1 MLRLRR
7 VCGAGLSLLCLW
19 VGLSGVVKADPV
31 TLPISGS
38 FTTTFSII
46 CLNQSCSQA
55 QAPVTGSGTI
65 NFNGTTYNNVG
76 LAISQVVDL
85 TTGAINGLVTF
96 TLPNGDQLST
106 DTIGQL
112 GQLVG
117 NVGPFSGNFNIL
129 SGTGVFANLTGAL
142 PYVGSATFTSQAGGV
157 GQFTFSGSATVVP
170 EPATLLLLGTGL
182 AGAAAEI
189 GRRRRRKEEK

>member
-1 MLRLRR
+1 MLPLRR

-19 VGLSGVVKADPV
+19 LGLSAVVKADPAA
-31 TLPISGS
+31 LPISGS
-38 FTTTFSII
+38 FTTTFSVV
-46 CLNQSCSQA
+46 CLDQACSQA
-55 QAPVTGSGTI
+55 QTPVAGSGTI

-76 LAISQVVDL
+76 LVISQVL
-85 TTGAINGLVTF
+85 NQTTGSINGLVTF
-96 TLPNGDQLST
+96 TLANGDQLFT

-117 NVGPFSGNFNIL
+117 NVGAFSGNFNIL

-170 EPATLLLLGTGL
+170 EPATLLLLGAGL
-182 AGAAAEI
+182 AGVAARI
-189 GRRRRRKEEK
+189 KHRQRRNP